1 VDIVIPPFFSWYDH
15 YLRKFIS
22 CPHYLG
28 FIGEE
33 FETARMHLTKR
44 LPGNAAW
51 RRAA

>member
-1 VDIVIPPFFSWYDH
+1 MFAALKVI
-15 YLRKFIS
+15 
-22 CPHYLG
+22 
-28 FIGEE
+28 IGEE